1 MVVVADVSGTSV
13 VLLVVSIGANVV
25 NVTTVGG
32 GVVVV
37 SESALVGVQAAAITP
52 MMMATSTVRDMRQDD
67 RD

>member
-1 MVVVADVSGTSV
+1 MVVVVDVSGTSV
-13 VLLVVSIGANVV
+13 VLFVVSIGANVV
-25 NVTTVGG
+25 KVTTVGG

>member
-1 MVVVADVSGTSV
+1 MVVVVDVSGTSV